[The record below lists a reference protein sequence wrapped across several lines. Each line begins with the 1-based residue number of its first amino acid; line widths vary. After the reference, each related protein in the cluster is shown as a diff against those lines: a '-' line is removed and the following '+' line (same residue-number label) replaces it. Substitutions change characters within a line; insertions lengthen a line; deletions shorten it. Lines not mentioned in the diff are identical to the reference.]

1 MGQFPGKFCRDVASF
16 IQEKKKMEE
25 NMFCPNCGNQ
35 LEDAARFCDNCGENL
50 AGGTT
55 ATATTTAVTK
65 LEYRI
70 KGEVLQTVEIDLPQ
84 GERVFSE
91 TGGMIWMDQVIEME
105 TSIQKGTESK
115 GLLGNLLGAA
125 SRMLQGESLFLNY
138 FAANSGPGTVS
149 FASSFPGKILPFD
162 LSAGESLIAQR
173 GSFLVGQEN
182 VDLAMEWRGAGAAFF
197 GGEGLILQRLTG
209 PGLAFLE
216 IDGELTERD
225 LQAGQTLLVDTGHIA
240 CFESSVTYD
249 IQLQKGFKNI
259 FLGGEGIFLARLTG
273 PGKVWLQHMTMTKLA
288 GRLVP
293 FLPFERSGGGGSKFN
308 LNLG

>member
-1 MGQFPGKFCRDVASF
+1 
-16 IQEKKKMEE
+16 
-25 NMFCPNCGNQ
+25 MFCPS
-35 LEDAARFCDNCGENL
+35 CGEKIEDGAKFCAKCGHNT
-50 AGGTT
+50 ASGG
-55 ATATTTAVTK
+55 APVKTAVAPAK

-70 KGEVLQTVEIDLPQ
+70 KGDIMQTVEIDIPK

-91 TGGMIWMDQVIEME
+91 TGGMIWMDHVIEME
-105 TSIQKGTESK
+105 TSIQKGKENK
-115 GLLGNLLGAA
+115 GVLGNLLGAA
-125 SRMLQGESLFLNY
+125 SRALQGESLFLNY
-138 FAANSGPGTVS
+138 FKAEGADGTVS

-162 LSAGESLIAQR
+162 LKSGESIIAQR
-173 GSFLVGQEN
+173 GSFLVGQED
-182 VDLAMEWRGAGAAFF
+182 VDLKIEWRGAGAAFF

-209 PGLAFLE
+209 PGLVFLE

-225 LQAGQTLLVDTGHIA
+225 LKPGQQLLVDTGHIA
-240 CFESSVTYD
+240 CFNDSVTYD

-259 FLGGEGIFLARLTG
+259 LLGGEGIFLARLTG

-293 FLPFERSGGGGSKFN
+293 FLPFERSGGKAQGFN